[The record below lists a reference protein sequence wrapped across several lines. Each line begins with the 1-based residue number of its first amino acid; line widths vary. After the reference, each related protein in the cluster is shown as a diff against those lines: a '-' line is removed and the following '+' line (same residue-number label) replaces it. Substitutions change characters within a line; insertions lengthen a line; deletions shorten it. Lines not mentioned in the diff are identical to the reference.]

1 MPEKKTAWNPEAF
14 LALASRHG
22 GEVLAHGKALR
33 SAREGAAHFG
43 IAMAQT
49 APTLIVEADGDVF
62 ACILSGARDGV
73 DWDRLAQ
80 TLGRGQARLADRRR
94 VREITGCDAGAVPL
108 LGLDLPCVMDRLLL
122 AHDFVYGGAGDPL
135 RTLKIAP
142 CALAELNRVSL
153 WYG

>member
-1 MPEKKTAWNPEAF
+1 MAWNSETF

-62 ACILSGARDGV
+62 ACILSGGRDGL
-73 DWDRLAQ
+73 DWDKLAQ

-94 VREITGCDAGAVPL
+94 VRDITGCDAGAVPL

-135 RTLKIAP
+135 RTLKISP
-142 CALAELNRVSL
+142 RVLAELNRVSI
-153 WYG
+153 WYE